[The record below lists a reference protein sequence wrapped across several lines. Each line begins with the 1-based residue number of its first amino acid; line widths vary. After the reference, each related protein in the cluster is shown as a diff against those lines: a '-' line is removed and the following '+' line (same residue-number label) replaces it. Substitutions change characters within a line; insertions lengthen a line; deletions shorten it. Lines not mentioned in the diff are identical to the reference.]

1 MTSSPDPR
9 PEARHVAT
17 RSEWAEI
24 AVVKH
29 GPCRACG
36 SLNIELH
43 HLVPRS
49 QRGSDTAMNIIPLC
63 SDCHRCFTDRSHAW
77 DEVAGA
83 IRRSLQA
90 DEVGYVLAKKSRW
103 WLDRMYPA

>member
-1 MTSSPDPR
+1 MVVTPDPR
-9 PEARHVAT
+9 PEARHVANQ
-17 RSEWAEI
+17 REWAEI

-49 QRGSDTAMNIIPLC
+49 QRGSDVASNIIPLC
-63 SDCHRCFTDRSHAW
+63 SRCHQLIHVRGVAW
-77 DEVAGA
+77 DEIAGA
-83 IRRSLQA
+83 VRRSLA
-90 DEVGYVLAKKSRW
+90 PDEIAYVLAKKSRY